1 MKNVL
6 ILLKKH
12 SWEIIFIV
20 LFFLFSWWL
29 MAKTFDYKNGQIY
42 IAAKA
47 WSDFS
52 ANIPRIRLFAFG
64 QNFPPQDPLF
74 GGEPDHYHFLFY
86 LFVGLLEKIGIPL
99 NFALNIPSALGFF
112 LMLLMV
118 FLLGKTLLKNKEVA
132 FLGVIFLLFNGSFS
146 FWEFFKIHSLFSL
159 QTFFDIISNLH
170 FPSFGPYD
178 QKIVSAF
185 WNLNIFTNQ
194 RHLAPT
200 FGLIL
205 LLCLLII
212 KPEIEGKI
220 LTFKRALVIGLL
232 MAFMPYFHS
241 VGFISSIIITTIL
254 FILLPKQRK
263 PLCLSLGIGVSLG
276 LPQLLSMQIGGGN
289 YGNFKFHPGY
299 LISDNLSITRFF
311 NYWFMN
317 LGLVPLV
324 AFWGFLKSPWPAKK
338 ILLAFCPFFIIGNLF
353 QFSPEMAANH
363 KFFNLFMIMVNLFA
377 AYGIIL
383 IWQKRIIGKVIAIIL
398 VFIMTLS
405 GILDFFP
412 IANDSYIIV
421 DDIQKNP
428 DVAWIKNNTPPR
440 SIFLNNTYLYHPANL
455 AGRPIF
461 LGWPYFPW
469 AGGLDAGSREK
480 ISQAL
485 FAAKGFTKE
494 SACLELSKNKIDYI
508 AINLKEQE
516 NYPINYP
523 FWKTNFVKKYENPQ
537 SGFQIFS
544 VKESCL

>member
-1 MKNVL
+1 MKNTL
-6 ILLKKH
+6 RFLKKYFG
-12 SWEIIFIV
+12 EIIFVILA
-20 LFFLFSWWL
+20 LFFSWWL
-29 MAKTFDYKNGQIY
+29 MTKTFDYKNGQIF

-52 ANIPRIRLFAFG
+52 ANIPRIRLFSFG
-64 QNFPPQDPLF
+64 QNFPPQDALF

-86 LFVGLLEKIGIPL
+86 LIVGLLEKAGVAL
-99 NFALNIPSALGFF
+99 NFALNVPSALGFF

-118 FLLGKTLLKNKEVA
+118 FLLGKTLFKNLGVA
-132 FLGVIFLLFNGSFS
+132 FLGVIFLLFNGSIS
-146 FWEFFKIHSLFSL
+146 FWEFFKTRSLFSL
-159 QTFFDIISNLH
+159 QTFFDIISNRF

-185 WNLNIFTNQ
+185 WNLNIYTNQ

-220 LTFKRALVIGLL
+220 ITFKRALVVGLL

-241 VGFISSIIITTIL
+241 VGFISSLSITAIL
-254 FILLPKQRK
+254 FVLLPKQRK
-263 PLCLSLGIGVSLG
+263 PLFWALGTGIFLG
-276 LPQLLSMQIGGGN
+276 LPQLLSMQIGGGTK
-289 YGNFKFHPGY
+289 GNFRFHPGY
-299 LISDNLSITRFF
+299 LISDNLSITRFI

-317 LGLVPLV
+317 LGLIPFM
-324 AFWGFLKSPWPAKK
+324 AFLGFLKSPKSAKK
-338 ILLAFCPFFIIGNLF
+338 LLLAFFPFFIIGNLF

-377 AYGIIL
+377 AYGILL
-383 IWQKRIIGKVIAIIL
+383 IWQKKIIGKIMAIVL

-412 IANDSYIIV
+412 IANDSYIII
-421 DDIQKNP
+421 DDVQKNA
-428 DVAWIKNNTPPR
+428 DAAWIKNNTPPR

-455 AGRPIF
+455 AGRLIF

-469 AGGLDAGSREK
+469 AGGLDAGLREK
-480 ISQAL
+480 ISREL
-485 FAAKGFTKE
+485 FAAKDFSRE
-494 SACLELSKNKIDYI
+494 SACLELSKNKINYV

-516 NYPINYP
+516 NYPVNFQ
-523 FWKTNFVKKYENPQ
+523 FWRKNFIKKYENPQ
-537 SGFQIFS
+537 SGMEIFG